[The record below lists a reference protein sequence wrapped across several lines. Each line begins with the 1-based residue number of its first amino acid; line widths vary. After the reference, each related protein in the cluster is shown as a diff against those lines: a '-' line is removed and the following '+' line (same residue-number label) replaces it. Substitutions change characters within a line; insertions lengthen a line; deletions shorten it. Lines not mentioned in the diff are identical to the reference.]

1 LAISVLVGGV
11 LQLFAQQS
19 ALIRTGMRFKIPKT
33 LKHPGALHVGRLFLP
48 RLFGAGV
55 YQATVL
61 LDTFCASLASIVGP
75 GGVSAIYYANRI
87 IQLPMGVFSVAL
99 ASAALPS
106 LANFV
111 SSNDTEKFKKALV
124 FSLENIFFIMF
135 PTSIITMLLSVPL
148 IRVLFQRGQFDE
160 YSTAITAG
168 ALLFYCIGL
177 FSFGAIKIMVTAFH
191 AMQDTRTPVKVAA
204 ICLLINAALNFLLM
218 WSMKVS
224 GITLASSV
232 AATVDFMILFSVME
246 KRLGGFDS
254 GLRSFILKILIA
266 TIITGVFVYGGWHF
280 WVASEKIKLFV
291 VGISGFIIYGV
302 ICLWLKVEQAHKLS
316 KLLFPNFNNQ

>member
-1 LAISVLVGGV
+1 
-11 LQLFAQQS
+11 
-19 ALIRTGMRFKIPKT
+19 MRFKFPAT
-33 LKHPGALHVGRLFLP
+33 LKNPGAMQVGRLFIP

-99 ASAALPS
+99 ASAVLPS
-106 LANFV
+106 MASFASN
-111 SSNDTEKFKKALV
+111 NDTEKFKKALV

-135 PTSIITMLLSVPL
+135 PTSIITMLLAMPM

-160 YSTAITAG
+160 YSTAITSG
-168 ALLFYCIGL
+168 ALVCYCLGL

-204 ICLLINAALNFLLM
+204 LCLMINAALNF
-218 WSMKVS
+218 
-224 GITLASSV
+224 
-232 AATVDFMILFSVME
+232 
-246 KRLGGFDS
+246 
-254 GLRSFILKILIA
+254 ILI
-266 TIITGVFVYGGWHF
+266 WHF
-280 WVASEKIKLFV
+280 
-291 VGISGFIIYGV
+291 
-302 ICLWLKVEQAHKLS
+302 
-316 KLLFPNFNNQ
+316 